1 MKHTAAPLT
10 RGRRL
15 AIRVVGA
22 IGVLLLAFFSIVA
35 LNVLGVVASGTEG
48 APDDPAPSVEA
59 RYGAAHPGEAVH
71 AVGAVALVAIEPPRS
86 LRCSFGRNVP
96 ATRIRCSLS

>member
-48 APDDPAPSVEA
+48 APDDLLHRWKLATGRRIPVKPST
-59 RYGAAHPGEAVH
+59 RW
-71 AVGAVALVAIEPPRS
+71 EPSRS
-86 LRCSFGRNVP
+86 W
-96 ATRIRCSLS
+96 

>member
-22 IGVLLLAFFSIVA
+22 IGVLLFAFFSIVA
-35 LNVLGVVASGTEG
+35 LNVLGVVASRTTMTRSCSN
-48 APDDPAPSVEA
+48 ATSVTLT
-59 RYGAAHPGEAVH
+59 PGRASSMLNAV
-71 AVGAVALVAIEPPRS
+71 V
-86 LRCSFGRNVP
+86 
-96 ATRIRCSLS
+96 TRTGV